1 MEEETLVDND
11 ETIVDK
17 DEDDAL
23 PVDDEEGTIVD
34 LLKVEEL

>member
-1 MEEETLVDND
+1 MVDND
-11 ETIVDK
+11 ETIVDEDEDE

-23 PVDDEEGTIVD
+23 LDDEDTIVD